1 MEREVVP
8 MAASASLVR
17 VGGMTTMA
25 APGAQRERDRNPER
39 MVGTRRHR
47 PWKAAVVA
55 VAEPENRMDHP
66 MPGMVAQAG
75 IMAAAAAAA
84 AARETQRIPA
94 RAEIAVR
101 E

>member
-1 MEREVVP
+1 MQRQVVP

-17 VGGMTTMA
+17 VRRMTTMA
-25 APGAQRERDRNPER
+25 APAAQRERDRNPER

-47 PWKAAVVA
+47 PWKAVVA

-94 RAEIAVR
+94 RAEIAAR